1 MRTYIVILGI
11 GAVTTA
17 LVFFVNYL
25 LDAPDETV
33 RLFQTIDGV
42 TQPVAVPISEI
53 PQLSQ
58 ALDDAGVERNVPRW
72 RTMWRALV
80 EMRGYIFLGVVPI
93 CVVVLVHWRLSAK
106 KRKGPP

>member
-11 GAVTTA
+11 GAATTA

-72 RTMWRALV
+72 RALV